1 VRGATDVRTGDT
13 GLDRLRDE
21 LPTTETRSIAR
32 WTLPGR
38 VLAIGCLAV
47 TLGGCG
53 TVGTSKRPAPAGDDK
68 GYLTA
73 TSPIDAIAFL
83 RPPPEADSVAQRHDD
98 EVAAAA
104 LVLRGSPRWTV
115 ATADAEFMNKTLAA
129 SSFECALGVP
139 LSQDGTPATLRLLSR
154 VRADVMTASHDI
166 KTHYQRPRPFMVN
179 GQPTCSPGDEKLLRG
194 NGAYPSGHAM
204 LGWLWALTLADV
216 APGHAQALLARGRAY
231 GESRIVCN
239 VHWRS
244 DVIAGR
250 DVADVAATLV
260 RGNAAYPRDVEA
272 ARREIRRLS
281 ASGARPSRDCAA
293 EAAALGTPLPAQ

>member
-1 VRGATDVRTGDT
+1 MRGATATRTGDS

-21 LPTTETRSIAR
+21 LLRTGTRSIAR
-32 WTLPGR
+32 RTSLRR

-47 TLGGCG
+47 TIGGCG
-53 TVGTSKRPAPAGDDK
+53 AVGTPKRPAPAGDDQ

-73 TSPIDAIAFL
+73 SSPIDAIAFL
-83 RPPPEADSVAQRHDD
+83 RPPPATDSVAQRHDE

-104 LVLRGSPRWTV
+104 VALRGGPRWTI
-115 ATADAEFMNKTLAA
+115 ATADAEFMNKALAA

-139 LSQDGTPATLRLLSR
+139 LSQDGTPATMHLLGR
-154 VRADVMTASHDI
+154 VRTDVMTVSRDV
-166 KTHYQRPRPFMVN
+166 KTHFQRPRPFMVN

-216 APGHAQALLARGRAY
+216 APEHAQALLARGRAY
-231 GESRIVCN
+231 GESRVVCN

-250 DVADVAATLV
+250 DLADVAATLV
-260 RGNAAYPRDVEA
+260 RGNPAYQRDVEA

-281 ASGARPSRDCAA
+281 TSGTPSSRDCAA
-293 EAAALGTPLPAQ
+293 ETAALGTPLPAQ